1 MTAVLVLLLALQ
13 QAQTAPVPTTP
24 APAAPAPAAPPVR
37 RPAPTSSTVQVRVT
51 DRTGAPAQG
60 VQVTAEGAV
69 SRDGV
74 TDPAGQVQFRT
85 MANGTYR
92 MRASADRFVALEKE
106 VVVRAGAAAAPVEFA
121 LSLAPSPPAPAAATA
136 TATAPA
142 TSASPE
148 ARLTQAPSA
157 AMAEVKPGDLRILSI
172 VEMWEKTPNPKE
184 PSRLYPIA
192 CSGLDNTEMLVVR
205 ETFAAPADASVDRM
219 LYVVGGEATLTVN
232 GRDQIV
238 TNGWYAVIPR
248 GTAHAWTRRG
258 RNPVVILSTTGGRP
272 CATK

>member
-1 MTAVLVLLLALQ
+1 MTALLALLLALQ
-13 QAQTAPVPTTP
+13 QAAAAPAQTP
-24 APAAPAPAAPPVR
+24 APSAPAPAAPVR

-51 DRTGAPAQG
+51 DRTGAPASD
-60 VQVTAEGAV
+60 VQVTAEGPV

-74 TDPAGQVQFRT
+74 TDAAGQVQFRT
-85 MANGTYR
+85 MGNGTYR
-92 MRASADRFVALEKE
+92 MRASGDRFVALEKE
-106 VVVRAGAAAAPVEFA
+106 VVVRAGAAAAAVEFA
-121 LSLAPSPPAPAAATA
+121 LSVAPSPPATAAAPEPPPAPVQPAATV
-136 TATAPA
+136 
-142 TSASPE
+142 
-148 ARLTQAPSA
+148 
-157 AMAEVKPGDLRILSI
+157 EVKPGDLRILSI

-205 ETFAAPADASVDRM
+205 ENFAAPADASVDRM

>member
-1 MTAVLVLLLALQ
+1 MTAVLALLLALQ
-13 QAQTAPVPTTP
+13 QAPAAPAQMPASGAP
-24 APAAPAPAAPPVR
+24 APAAPAR
-37 RPAPTSSTVQVRVT
+37 RPAPTSSTVQVHVT
-51 DRTGAPAQG
+51 DRTGAPASG
-60 VQVTAEGAV
+60 VQVTAEGPA

-74 TDPAGQVQFRT
+74 TDAAGQVQFRT
-85 MANGTYR
+85 MASGTYR
-92 MRASADRFVALEKE
+92 MRASGDRFVALEKE
-106 VVVRAGAAAAPVEFA
+106 VVVRAGATAAPVEFA
-121 LSLAPSPPAPAAATA
+121 LSVAPAPPATAAAPEPPPARVQPAAA
-136 TATAPA
+136 P
-142 TSASPE
+142 
-148 ARLTQAPSA
+148 
-157 AMAEVKPGDLRILSI
+157 EVKPGDLRILSI
-172 VEMWEKTPNPKE
+172 VEMWETTPNAKE

-205 ETFAAPADASVDRM
+205 ENFAAPADAVVDRM

-272 CATK
+272 CAPK

>member
-1 MTAVLVLLLALQ
+1 MTAVLALLLALQ
-13 QAQTAPVPTTP
+13 QAPTAPAQTP
-24 APAAPAPAAPPVR
+24 APAAPATAAPAR

-60 VQVTAEGAV
+60 VQVSAEGPV
-69 SRDGV
+69 SREGV
-74 TDPAGQVQFRT
+74 SDAAGQVQFRT
-85 MANGTYR
+85 MSNGTYR
-92 MRASADRFVALEKE
+92 LRASAERFITLEKE
-106 VVVRAGAAAAPVEFA
+106 VVVRAGAAAAPVELA
-121 LSLAPSPPAPAAATA
+121 LSVAPSPASTPSAPEPPPPAPVQTA
-136 TATAPA
+136 NP
-142 TSASPE
+142 
-148 ARLTQAPSA
+148 
-157 AMAEVKPGDLRILSI
+157 EVKPGDLRILSI

-192 CSGLDNTEMLVVR
+192 CSGLDKAEMLVVR
-205 ETFAAPADASVDRM
+205 ENFAAPADANVDRM

-238 TNGWYAVIPR
+238 TNGWYAMIPR

-258 RNPVVILSTTGGRP
+258 RNPVVILSTTGGQP